1 MSASIGLLLLVL
13 TQTAATAA
21 IAARDEDIDSDID
34 SDFDSDSDSDSD
46 PTQTQSSATHT
57 IKVGPREDP
66 HQYVPKETDASIG
79 DTILFEF
86 YPRNHSVV
94 QADFLVPCIP
104 RAGGF
109 FDSGNFNEFD
119 EKNGQLVGEVC
130 SSSSI
135 HFFSDRVA
143 DLNLAA
149 AHMEHGDPDRRGM
162 IELHLEI

>member
-1 MSASIGLLLLVL
+1 MSASIGLLLLLLVL

-21 IAARDEDIDSDID
+21 IAARDEDI
-34 SDFDSDSDSDSD
+34 DSDSD

-130 SSSSI
+130 SSSSSI
-135 HFFSDRVA
+135 HSFSDRVA
-143 DLNLAA
+143 DLTPSQPPTWRMVLRT
-149 AHMEHGDPDRRGM
+149 E
-162 IELHLEI
+162 EV